1 MVKILLLDN
10 IELQTLNNDKGNVI
24 YNTDKDFLYLNN
36 GNGFKKILSLDNNN
50 RIGINTDIPQNSLDI
65 NNSTGKCLR
74 LLYNNGS
81 GTDNNY
87 CDLLVSSSGNL
98 LINSS
103 GLTNEIHSSNNLNIL
118 GHNGINIGLQLNS
131 VLITATANELNYNDL
146 TFGVGIGEANKT
158 LVLDSNKDISSIR
171 NISASSLTLINPLTE
186 INGGTGYNTYTKG
199 DILVA
204 SSPSQFEKLNISLNN
219 GDFLISDN
227 NTITGVKWSSNI
239 FDNYY
244 DFGLPI
250 WISNTEYIIPYFRAQ
265 NKLNNNMIK
274 IDSKNINL
282 LTTGLNGI
290 AQSDNLGGSIFPDPL
305 STTIIGTS
313 TTFLSDFLV
322 NDIIFIDATNYKK
335 IISITSDTS
344 LIVDS
349 SFTLLNIWTLTG
361 AGATL
366 STVQERYGLQS
377 LNINNATNT
386 YASFIPGSNITFNS
400 TLNNWTIE
408 FYFYLT
414 VNNVNMTVCYS
425 NSANSFL
432 LTYNRN
438 ANQLNISLGQGTSF
452 NIANASTITPI
463 INATTW
469 YHFAIVYNNID
480 YRCFIN
486 GILGLTIVNSVKI
499 TNTAFNN
506 LRFGSNATLYNG
518 YIDEIR
524 ISNIARYST
533 TFTAL
538 NSPFIKDAETVALN
552 HFEESTVSISDD
564 CVNNIQF
571 NYKRNGIYYSNTI
584 LHCYA
589 LNHNTQPEYIISNR
603 STIENLVDLPFGY
616 TNTNAR
622 KIPFFIPIQNNN
634 IPYSVFAS
642 SKNFYN
648 IIPFYTI
655 TANSTN
661 TIINTFALNN
671 IIPSNCKKIQLLITH
686 THVGTS
692 SCGIIIGADSS
703 LYTTYLT
710 VATAG
715 KTYGSYDIPIL
726 SNLSIDARLSA
737 VASTTSYTLN
747 ITGFYLDNDF

>member
-1 MVKILLLDN
+1 MVKILLLNN

-50 RIGINTDIPQNSLDI
+50 RIGINTDIPQNTLDI

-74 LLYNNGS
+74 LLYNNNL
-81 GTDNNY
+81 GTNLNY

-98 LINSS
+98 QINSS
-103 GLTNEIHSSNNLNIL
+103 GLTNEIHSSNNLNIM

-131 VLITATANELNYNDL
+131 ILVTANANELNYNDL
-146 TFGVGIGEANKT
+146 TFGVGIGEANKA
-158 LVLDSNKDISSIR
+158 LILDSNKDISSIR

-204 SSPSQFEKLNISLNN
+204 STTTKFEKLNISLNN

-244 DFGLPI
+244 DLGLPI

-265 NKLNNNMIK
+265 NKLNNSMIK
-274 IDSKNINL
+274 IDTNNINL

-290 AQSDNLGGSIFPDPL
+290 AQSNNLNGTIYPNPL

-322 NDIIFIDATNYKK
+322 NDILFINNNNYKK
-335 IISITSDTS
+335 ITSITSNTE
-344 LIVDS
+344 LVIDS
-349 SFTLLNIWTLTG
+349 SFTLLNIWSLV
-361 AGATL
+361 GATL
-366 STVQERYGLQS
+366 STTQSRYGLRS
-377 LNINNATNT
+377 LNINNVTNS
-386 YASFIPGSNITFNS
+386 YANIIPGSNITFNS

-408 FYFYLT
+408 FYFYLN
-414 VNNVNMTVCYS
+414 VSNVNMTLCYS
-425 NSANSFL
+425 NIANSFL
-432 LTYNRN
+432 LRYNRN
-438 ANQLNISLGQGTSF
+438 NNQLTISLGQGVSF
-452 NIANASTITPI
+452 NIANASRITPI

-469 YHFAIVYNNID
+469 YHFAIVYNNTD

-486 GILGLTIVNSVKI
+486 GTLGLTIANSTKI

-506 LRFGSNATLYNG
+506 LRFGSNATIYNG
-518 YIDEIR
+518 FIDEIR
-524 ISNIARYST
+524 ISDISRYST

-538 NSPFIKDAETVALN
+538 NNPFIKDENTVALN
-552 HFEESTVSISDD
+552 HFEESTISASDE

-571 NYKRNGIYYSNTI
+571 NYKRNGVYYSNTI

-589 LNHNTQPEYIISNR
+589 LNHQTTPGYIMSNR
-603 STIENLVDLPFGY
+603 SIISDLVDLPIGY
-616 TNTNAR
+616 TNSNAR
-622 KIPFFIPIQNNN
+622 KIPLFIPIQNNN

-715 KTYGSYDIPIL
+715 NTYGSYDIPIL